1 MYMYTCYIFNETG
14 GSKFFTQTATDPS
27 CNNTS
32 VRGMY
37 AVTFV
42 CTRPSVDR
50 APASHGETLLYPQC
64 GCLNEDGRGG
74 MWEKGRGEMSEKGK
88 RRGKRKGIGGE
99 GGGREEG
106 RGGRDP
112 TVIGAS
118 TASPTLVVKKEN
130 CLYMYIYMYIH
141 VCIYV
146 WYMRIPYIYILP
158 HLCAMQYFHI
168 AC

>member
-1 MYMYTCYIFNETG
+1 MHMYTCISSMKQEVQ
-14 GSKFFTQTATDPS
+14 SSFTQTATGPS

-74 MWEKGRGEMSEKGK
+74 MWEKGRGGEEEGK
-88 RRGKRKGIGGE
+88 RR
-99 GGGREEG
+99 GGREEG
-106 RGGRDP
+106 RREEGKRGGGRK
-112 TVIGAS
+112 GGGEEGGREEER
-118 TASPTLVVKKEN
+118 KEEGNRGRGGRKGRGERREGPN
-130 CLYMYIYMYIH
+130 CN
-141 VCIYV
+141 
-146 WYMRIPYIYILP
+146 WGKRSKP
-158 HLCAMQYFHI
+158 HT
-168 AC
+168 